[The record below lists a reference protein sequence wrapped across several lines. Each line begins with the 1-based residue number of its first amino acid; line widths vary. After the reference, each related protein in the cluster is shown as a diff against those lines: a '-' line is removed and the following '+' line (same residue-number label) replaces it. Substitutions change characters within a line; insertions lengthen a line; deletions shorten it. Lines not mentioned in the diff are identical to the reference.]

1 MKSPD
6 FDYVKAKNLDDV
18 FASLHTY
25 KDSAQIL
32 AGGQS
37 LLAMLNLRMANPQ
50 ILIDISGINNLKG
63 IEKSGNTLRIGALT
77 THNEI
82 LNSDL
87 VRLHVPLLSQAVPYV
102 AHLAIRNKGTI
113 GGSLALGD
121 PAAEY
126 PAVALALNASLVIQN
141 AKGER
146 RVKAQNF
153 FISLYR
159 TAVQPE
165 EVLVAVE
172 FPIAASNQKFVFMEL
187 ARRMGDYAM
196 VGLALAL
203 TMDGK
208 TIRECAISLMAMDDK
223 PILAPSAMKSLTGQ
237 QIQSESILQAQ
248 NALDKD
254 LDPPGDLQA
263 NAATKK
269 HLARVLLSRAL
280 TQAGESHV

>member
-1 MKSPD
+1 
-6 FDYVKAKNLDDV
+6 
-18 FASLHTY
+18 
-25 KDSAQIL
+25 
-32 AGGQS
+32 
-37 LLAMLNLRMANPQ
+37 MLFR
-50 ILIDISGINNLKG
+50 S
-63 IEKSGNTLRIGALT
+63 
-77 THNEI
+77 
-82 LNSDL
+82 
-87 VRLHVPLLSQAVPYV
+87 VPLLSQAVPYV

-146 RVKAQNF
+146 RVKAQDF

-172 FPIAASNQKFVFMEL
+172 FPIATSNQKFVFMGL

-208 TIRECAISLMAMDDK
+208 TIRECVISLMAMDDK

-237 QIQSESILQAQ
+237 QIQSDRKSTRLNSSHSQQ
-248 NALDKD
+248 
-254 LDPPGDLQA
+254 
-263 NAATKK
+263 
-269 HLARVLLSRAL
+269 SRMPSSA
-280 TQAGESHV
+280 

>member
-63 IEKSGNTLRIGALT
+63 IEKSGNILRIGALT

-146 RVKAQNF
+146 RVKAQDF

-172 FPIAASNQKFVFMEL
+172 FPIAASNQKFVFLEL

-248 NALDKD
+248 NALEKD

>member
-6 FDYVKAKNLDDV
+6 FEYVKAKNLEDV
-18 FASLHTY
+18 FASLHAY

-50 ILIDISGINNLKG
+50 ILIDISGIDKLKG

-146 RVKAQNF
+146 RIKAQDF
-153 FISLYR
+153 FISLYK

-165 EVLVAVE
+165 ELLVAVE
-172 FPIAASNQKFVFMEL
+172 FPIATNNQKFVFMEL

-223 PILAPSAMKSLTGQ
+223 PILAPSAMKSLAGQ
-237 QIQSESILQAQ
+237 QIHSESILQAQ
-248 NALDKD
+248 NALEKD

>member
-6 FDYVKAKNLDDV
+6 FEYVKAKNLEDV
-18 FASLHTY
+18 FASLHAH

-50 ILIDISGINNLKG
+50 ILIDISGIDKLKG

-146 RVKAQNF
+146 RIKAQDF
-153 FISLYR
+153 FISLYK

-165 EVLVAVE
+165 ELLVAVE
-172 FPIAASNQKFVFMEL
+172 FPIATNNQKFVFMEL

-223 PILAPSAMKSLTGQ
+223 PILAPSAMKSLAGQ
-237 QIQSESILQAQ
+237 QIHSESILQAQ

>member
-63 IEKSGNTLRIGALT
+63 IEKSGNILRIGALT

-146 RVKAQNF
+146 RVKAQDF

-237 QIQSESILQAQ
+237 QKI
-248 NALDKD
+248 
-254 LDPPGDLQA
+254 G
-263 NAATKK
+263 
-269 HLARVLLSRAL
+269 RA
-280 TQAGESHV
+280 HV

>member
-50 ILIDISGINNLKG
+50 ILIDISGIDKLKG

-146 RVKAQNF
+146 RIKAQDF
-153 FISLYR
+153 FISLYK

-165 EVLVAVE
+165 ELLVAVE
-172 FPIAASNQKFVFMEL
+172 FPIATNNQKFVFMEL

-223 PILAPSAMKSLTGQ
+223 PILAPSAMKSLAGQ
-237 QIQSESILQAQ
+237 QIHSESILQAQ

>member
-6 FDYVKAKNLDDV
+6 FEYVKAKNLEDV
-18 FASLHTY
+18 FASLHAH

-50 ILIDISGINNLKG
+50 ILIDISGIDKLKG

-146 RVKAQNF
+146 RIKAQDF
-153 FISLYR
+153 FISLYK

-165 EVLVAVE
+165 ELLVAVE
-172 FPIAASNQKFVFMEL
+172 FPIATNNQKFVFMEL

-223 PILAPSAMKSLTGQ
+223 PILAPSAMKSLAGQ
-237 QIQSESILQAQ
+237 QIHSESILQAQ
-248 NALDKD
+248 NALEKD

>member
-6 FDYVKAKNLDDV
+6 FEYVKAKNLEDV
-18 FASLHTY
+18 FASLHAY

-50 ILIDISGINNLKG
+50 ILIDISGIDKLKG

-146 RVKAQNF
+146 RIKAQDF
-153 FISLYR
+153 FISLYK

-165 EVLVAVE
+165 ELLVAVE
-172 FPIAASNQKFVFMEL
+172 FPIATSNQKFVFMEL

-248 NALDKD
+248 NALEKD
-254 LDPPGDLQA
+254 LNPPGDLQA

>member
-6 FDYVKAKNLDDV
+6 FEYVKAKNLEDV

-50 ILIDISGINNLKG
+50 ILIDISGIDAMKG
-63 IEKSGNTLRIGALT
+63 IEKIGSTLRIGALT

-87 VRLHVPLLSQAVPYV
+87 VKLHVPLLAQAVPYV

-126 PAVALALNASLVIQN
+126 PVVALALNATLVIQS

-146 RVKAQNF
+146 RVKAHDF

-159 TAVQPE
+159 TAVQTE
-165 EVLVAVE
+165 EVLIAVE
-172 FPIAASNQKFVFMEL
+172 FPVASANQRFVFLEL
-187 ARRMGDYAM
+187 ARRKGDYAM
-196 VGLALAL
+196 VGLAASL
-203 TMDGK
+203 TMDSN
-208 TIRECAISLMAMDDK
+208 IVRDCALSFMAMDDK
-223 PILAPSAMKSLTGQ
+223 PVLAPSAMKALTGKR
-237 QIQSESILQAQ
+237 INTDSILLSQ
-248 NALDKD
+248 NALEKD

-280 TQAGESHV
+280 EQVGESHV

>member
-50 ILIDISGINNLKG
+50 ILIDISGIDKLKG
-63 IEKSGNTLRIGALT
+63 IEKSGNTLRIGALS

-146 RVKAQNF
+146 RVKAQDF
-153 FISLYR
+153 FISLYK

-165 EVLVAVE
+165 ELLVAVE
-172 FPIAASNQKFVFMEL
+172 FPIATNNQKFVFMEL

-223 PILAPSAMKSLTGQ
+223 PILAPSAMKSLAGQ
-237 QIQSESILQAQ
+237 QIHSESILQAQ